1 MNPKAP
7 LSFEFSPS
15 GDAVA
20 RRDGWG
26 GGILYVQGN
35 PYWYS
40 NSDVEPKPVEWT
52 WIEFLDHVAS
62 NWWAL
67 VYEQPYPH
75 RWLKEAAHPG
85 DIWSVAERRWAKLG
99 EDVAEA
105 EEAALLSYERQHN
118 LAFAWK
124 GLSLP
129 SLTFVRN
136 GGVCWICAEGLVP
149 IRAPFEECRTALLS
163 ICDALA
169 QSFEG
174 SENPRVAN
182 AVNRWRNRGAGSID
196 GFLQL
201 ITGMP
206 HKMLAAV
213 QGGAE
218 PFGFWGLAANES
230 LTDGIIEE
238 GPLLAA
244 ARMTAGILDSARIR
258 RVLDAIRAV
267 PKGTPDALN
276 RITAAVR
283 QHRRGPPTQFAFAGG
298 YVAAEIVRQTLQS
311 DRAVQFDLDAVFR
324 QLGISVQ
331 PLCLDTDKIDA
342 VAVWG
347 IRGPCVILNED
358 RQHKSPE
365 RTRMTLAHELGHLIL
380 DRDGGLPFCEVLGGA
395 VDSFVEQRANAFAA
409 ELLLPRG
416 IVEQRRVT
424 WKGSI
429 GDFVSSLKQDFS
441 VSKSVV
447 CAQIFNSRVFASL
460 NDQEQKF
467 IETRLRL
474 EDEIGSRHA
483 IRVQSGGDAV

>member
-7 LSFEFSPS
+7 LCFKFSPS
-15 GDAVA
+15 EDAAA

-26 GGILYVQGN
+26 SGILYVQGT

-40 NSDVEPKPVEWT
+40 NSDVEPQPVEWT
-52 WIEFLDHVAS
+52 WIDLLEHVAS

-67 VYEQPYPH
+67 VYEQSYPYL
-75 RWLKEAAHPG
+75 WLNEAAHPG

-105 EEAALLSYERQHN
+105 EEAALLGYERKHN
-118 LAFAWK
+118 LASAWK

-136 GGVCWICAEGLVP
+136 GGVCWICAESQAP
-149 IRAPFEECRTALLS
+149 IRASFEECRTALLS

-169 QSFEG
+169 QSFE
-174 SENPRVAN
+174 SSDNPRVIN
-182 AVNRWRNRGAGSID
+182 AVNRWRNRGTGSID
-196 GFLQL
+196 GFFRL

-206 HKMLAAV
+206 QEMLTAI
-213 QGGAE
+213 QGDAD
-218 PFGFWGLAANES
+218 PFKFWDLAANDS
-230 LTDGIIEE
+230 LADGVIEE

-244 ARMTAGILDSARIR
+244 ARMTAGILDSTRIR

-267 PKGTPDALN
+267 PKGTTDALN
-276 RITAAVR
+276 RITAAIR
-283 QHRRGPPTQFAFAGG
+283 QPRRAPATQFAFAGG
-298 YVAAEIVRQTLQS
+298 YAAAEIVRKTLQS

-324 QLGISVQ
+324 HLGISVHK
-331 PLCLDTDKIDA
+331 LHLDTEKIDA

-347 IRGPCVILNED
+347 KRGPCVILNED
-358 RQHKSPE
+358 RQHRSPE
-365 RTRMTLAHELGHLIL
+365 RTRMTLAHELGHLVL
-380 DRDGGLPFCEVLGGA
+380 DREGGLPFCEVLGGA
-395 VDSFVEQRANAFAA
+395 VDVFVEQRANAFAA

-460 NDQEQKF
+460 NHQEQIF

-483 IRVQSGGDAV
+483 TRVQSGGDTL